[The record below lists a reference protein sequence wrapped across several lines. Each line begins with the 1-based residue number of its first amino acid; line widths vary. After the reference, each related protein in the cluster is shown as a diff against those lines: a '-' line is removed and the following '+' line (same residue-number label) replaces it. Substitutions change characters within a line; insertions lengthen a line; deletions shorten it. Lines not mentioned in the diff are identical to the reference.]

1 MTEKN
6 YIHKILSE
14 GVDLLTSPTLKFPRD
29 ITNDERILFIQRMIK
44 FFESKED
51 YLKCARLEKPLYK
64 YIKLQKQESN
74 GRKHRIKNSITG
86 SQIT

>member
-1 MTEKN
+1 MAKTLTEK
-6 YIHKILSE
+6 K
-14 GVDLLTSPTLKFPRD
+14 LKF
-29 ITNDERILFIQRMIK
+29 T
-44 FFESKED
+44 KED

>member
-6 YIHKILSE
+6 YIHKVLSE

-29 ITNDERILFIQRMIK
+29 ISNDERILFIQRMIK

-51 YLKCARLEKPLYK
+51 YLKCALLEKPLYK

-74 GRKHRIKNSITG
+74 GRRHRIKNSITG